1 MKEKKNLIINKK
13 IIDESINLY
22 YNINNISKLNLLRL
36 QLQVFI
42 SKHHGH
48 YSVFTR
54 SKLSSRGSLCYFP
67 DLQTIFQ
74 STCGLHS
81 HHTISYHIIVV
92 WA

>member
-42 SKHHGH
+42 SKHHGQ
-48 YSVFTR
+48 YSQDPNFLHGDPSVTSPTCKQFFGQHV
-54 SKLSSRGSLCYFP
+54 GSTP
-67 DLQTIFQ
+67 I
-74 STCGLHS
+74 
-81 HHTISYHIIVV
+81 ISYHIISYSVGLIL
-92 WA
+92 

>member
-42 SKHHGH
+42 
-48 YSVFTR
+48 
-54 SKLSSRGSLCYFP
+54 
-67 DLQTIFQ
+67 
-74 STCGLHS
+74 
-81 HHTISYHIIVV
+81 
-92 WA
+92 